1 MTRAVL
7 DPLRDP
13 VVRLSQAGPEAGA
26 PKPATLRHTMARTPA
41 APLQTTPL
49 HARHLALGAR
59 MTPFGGWDMPVRYGG
74 IAEEH
79 QAVRTAAGLFDVSH
93 MGEVEIAGD
102 DALAAVQRIASN
114 DAGRLV
120 PGRAQY
126 SALTTPEGTVVDD
139 LLVYQLAAG
148 HYLLVINAANIAKDV
163 AWIREQIGAAG
174 DAAAVNVSS
183 RYALIAL
190 QGPRAVEILQ
200 LLTAVEVDGIEY
212 YTFANGEVANVRATI
227 SRTGYTGEDG
237 FELFVPPRQAD
248 TVWSALLDAGGPHGL
263 RPAGLGARDTLRLE
277 AGMRLYGNDMD
288 ETTTLLEAGLGWT
301 VGWDKESFIGRD
313 ALLAQKQSGPRR
325 KLVGFEMLDRGIARH
340 GHEVCAGSERV
351 GRVTSGTLTP
361 YLRKAVGMAYVPVE
375 LAQRDTELSIDVR
388 GRRLRARV
396 VRMPFYRR
404 SSRESAP

>member
-1 MTRAVL
+1 
-7 DPLRDP
+7 
-13 VVRLSQAGPEAGA
+13 
-26 PKPATLRHTMARTPA
+26 
-41 APLQTTPL
+41 
-49 HARHLALGAR
+49 
-59 MTPFGGWDMPVRYGG
+59 MTPFGGWDMPVQYGG

-79 QAVRTAAGLFDVSH
+79 EAVRTAAGLFDVSH

-102 DALAAVQRIASN
+102 DALAAVQHIASN
-114 DAGRLV
+114 DARRLE

-139 LLVYQLAAG
+139 VLVYQLAVG

-163 AWIREQIGAAG
+163 AWIRKQIGAAG
-174 DAAAVNVSS
+174 DAVAVNASS

-190 QGPRAVEILQ
+190 QGPRAVDVLQ
-200 LLTAVEVDGIEY
+200 LLTAVEVDGIRY
-212 YTFANGEVANVRATI
+212 YRFENGEVAGVRATI

-237 FELFVPPRQAD
+237 FELFVPPGQAD
-248 TVWSALLDAGGPHGL
+248 AVWSALLAAGGAHGL

-277 AGMRLYGNDMD
+277 AGMRLYGSDMD

-301 VGWDKESFIGRD
+301 IGWDKESFIGRD
-313 ALLAQKQSGPRR
+313 ALLAQKESGPSR

-340 GHEVCAGSERV
+340 DHEVYAGADRV
-351 GRVTSGTLTP
+351 GRVTSGTRTP
-361 YLRKAVGMAYVPVE
+361 YLKKAIGMAYVPVE
-375 LAQRDTELSIDVR
+375 LAASDTELSIDVR

-404 SSRESAP
+404 PRREPAS

>member
-1 MTRAVL
+1 
-7 DPLRDP
+7 
-13 VVRLSQAGPEAGA
+13 
-26 PKPATLRHTMARTPA
+26 MARTPA
-41 APLQTTPL
+41 DSLQITPL

-59 MTPFGGWDMPVRYGG
+59 MIPFGGWDMPVRYSG

-79 QAVRTAAGLFDVSH
+79 QAVRTAAGLFDISH

-102 DALAAVQRIASN
+102 DAFTAVQRIASN
-114 DAGRLV
+114 DAGKLV

-126 SALTTPEGTVVDD
+126 SVLTTPEGTVVDD

-163 AWIREQIGAAG
+163 AWIRKQIAAAG
-174 DAAAVNVSS
+174 DAVAVDASS

-190 QGPRAVEILQ
+190 QGPRAATILQ
-200 LLTAVEVDGIEY
+200 VLTAVELDSIEN
-212 YTFANGEVANVRATI
+212 YTFATGEVAAVRATI

-237 FELFVPPRQAD
+237 FELYVPPRQAEA
-248 TVWSALLDAGGPHGL
+248 VWSALLDAGGAHGL
-263 RPAGLGARDTLRLE
+263 LPAGLGARDTLRLE
-277 AGMRLYGNDMD
+277 AGLRLYGNDMD

-301 VGWDKESFIGRD
+301 VGWDKESFIGRA
-313 ALLAQKQSGPRR
+313 ALLAQKRTGPSR
-325 KLVGFEMLDRGIARH
+325 KLVGFEMLERGIARH
-340 GHEVCAGSERV
+340 GHAVCAGADRV

-361 YLRKAVGMAYVPVE
+361 HLDKAIGMAYVPVE
-375 LAQRDTELSIDVR
+375 LAARGTELSIDVR

-404 SSRESAP
+404 PSRGAAP

>member
-1 MTRAVL
+1 
-7 DPLRDP
+7 
-13 VVRLSQAGPEAGA
+13 
-26 PKPATLRHTMARTPA
+26 MARTPA
-41 APLQTTPL
+41 DTLQTTPL
-49 HARHLALGAR
+49 HARHRALGAR
-59 MTPFGGWDMPVRYGG
+59 MTPFGGWDMPLQYSG

-79 QAVRTAAGLFDVSH
+79 RAVRTAAGLFDVSH

-114 DAGRLV
+114 DARKLE

-139 LLVYQLAAG
+139 VLVYQLAAG

-163 AWIREQIGAAG
+163 AWIRKGIAPVG
-174 DAAAVNVSS
+174 DAVAVNASS

-200 LLTAVEVDGIEY
+200 ALTAVELDTIGY
-212 YTFANGEVANVRATI
+212 YTFASGEVANVRATI

-237 FELFVPPRQAD
+237 FELFVPPQQAD
-248 TVWSALLDAGGPHGL
+248 AVWTALLAAGGGHGL
-263 RPAGLGARDTLRLE
+263 LPAGLGARDTLRLE
-277 AGMRLYGNDMD
+277 AGMRLSGQDMD
-288 ETTTLLEAGLGWT
+288 ETTTLIEAGLGWT
-301 VGWDKESFIGRD
+301 VGWDKESFIGRE
-313 ALLAQKQSGPRR
+313 ALLDQKRTGPARR
-325 KLVGFEMLDRGIARH
+325 LVGFEMLDRGIARH
-340 GHEVCAGSERV
+340 DHAVYAGADRV

-361 YLRKAVGMAYVPVE
+361 FLQKAVGMAYVPVE
-375 LAQRDTELSIDVR
+375 LAARDTELSIDVR

-404 SSRESAP
+404 PREGAAP

>member
-1 MTRAVL
+1 
-7 DPLRDP
+7 
-13 VVRLSQAGPEAGA
+13 
-26 PKPATLRHTMARTPA
+26 MARTPA
-41 APLQTTPL
+41 DSLQTTPL
-49 HARHLALGAR
+49 HARHVALGAR
-59 MTPFGGWDMPVRYGG
+59 MTPFGGWDMPVQYSG
-74 IAEEH
+74 IADEH

-102 DALAAVQRIASN
+102 DALAAVQHITSN
-114 DAGRLV
+114 DVGRLV

-126 SALTTPEGTVVDD
+126 SVLTTPDGTVVDD

-163 AWIREQIGAAG
+163 AWIRKQIAEAG
-174 DAAAVNVSS
+174 DAVAVNASS

-190 QGPRAVEILQ
+190 QGPRAVEILR
-200 LLTAVEVDGIEY
+200 LLTTVDLDGIEY
-212 YTFANGEVANVRATI
+212 YTIANGEVAGVRATI

-237 FELFVPPRQAD
+237 FELFVPPRQAEA
-248 TVWSALLDAGGPHGL
+248 VWSALLAAGGAYGL

-277 AGMRLYGNDMD
+277 AGMRLCGSDMD

-301 VGWDKESFIGRD
+301 VGWDKESFVGRE
-313 ALLAQKQSGPRR
+313 ALVAQKRAGPGR
-325 KLVGFEMLDRGIARH
+325 KLVGFEMLDRGVARH
-340 GHEVCAGSERV
+340 DHAVYAGADRI

-361 YLRKAVGMAYVPVE
+361 YLRKAIGMAYVPIE
-375 LAQRDTELSIDVR
+375 LAARDTELSIDVR

-404 SSRESAP
+404 SSQ